1 MDKNFNEKIR
11 QDVGFDIFIHLK
23 VRDRS
28 LNLFREKFKLFRLM
42 KLMRKDYENN
52 DKIFRTQQEFKDL
65 TRMIMEMSFFK
76 KPLNEC
82 KYGEEEAIE
91 LTKHVKLKYFPP
103 RKTIFRP
110 GDYSNELYFIMRGKV
125 LVGVHSDGSRTKDYI
140 KDKYVER
147 KRIDVK
153 VDEKKQE
160 SVENVSNRSEKR
172 KKDEEVF
179 FEGRKCKLVV
189 KETYVDLD
197 AEGKE
202 ETKVRLAP
210 DPIYQKV
217 KDLKKQWDD
226 LIAVDP
232 AVQKRIDELRPFQQ
246 LNSNNLFEFL
256 N

>member
-1 MDKNFNEKIR
+1 M
-11 QDVGFDIFIHLK
+11 
-23 VRDRS
+23 
-28 LNLFREKFKLFRLM
+28 
-42 KLMRKDYENN
+42 
-52 DKIFRTQQEFKDL
+52 
-65 TRMIMEMSFFK
+65 
-76 KPLNEC
+76 
-82 KYGEEEAIE
+82 
-91 LTKHVKLKYFPP
+91 
-103 RKTIFRP
+103 
-110 GDYSNELYFIMRGKV
+110 
-125 LVGVHSDGSRTKDYI
+125 
-140 KDKYVER
+140 
-147 KRIDVK
+147 
-153 VDEKKQE
+153 
-160 SVENVSNRSEKR
+160 
-172 KKDEEVF
+172 F

-226 LIAVDP
+226 LIAVDS